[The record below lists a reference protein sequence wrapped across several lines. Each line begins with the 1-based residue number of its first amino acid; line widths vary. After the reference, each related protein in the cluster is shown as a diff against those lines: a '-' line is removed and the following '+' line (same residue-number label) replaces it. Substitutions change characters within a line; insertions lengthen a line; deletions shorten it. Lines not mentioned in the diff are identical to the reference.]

1 MYIVILTFFPFLPFC
16 FLHAAREKVGHAL
29 REAINKAKRRQ
40 KRQQQS
46 SSDDPTAI
54 VGSVTSFDEES
65 ITEISTTKSIDK
77 NDESSIP
84 RPTCS
89 STQNNKTEN
98 PSSTSQAHVSVSDIS
113 VSPPVTKKLK
123 VHKDEASSL
132 SSPLDDADEN
142 EEEEE
147 EESQQKDSQI
157 AWEMSLQ
164 QSNELFKKSNSFLDA
179 DDMIDIS
186 EGSSAASIA
195 VKPLAAAQPVVDG
208 PASSAAS
215 LLWKPPG
222 AANIEESYMEY
233 LNALQPKPI
242 MEDKYQKKLV
252 AGGSGPMMQTPVGVV
267 NVAATGPM
275 TGLERYW
282 QQQNPSGQP
291 KQQNEQ
297 KKPPAKPNNIANLG
311 DDTLDVAF
319 LSTAGLSNLV
329 VDDDIF

>member
-1 MYIVILTFFPFLPFC
+1 
-16 FLHAAREKVGHAL
+16 VGHAL

-40 KRQQQS
+40 KRQEQS
-46 SSDDPTAI
+46 SSDDTTAI

-65 ITEISTTKSIDK
+65 VTEISTTKSIDK

-89 STQNNKTEN
+89 STKNNKTEK
-98 PSSTSQAHVSVSDIS
+98 PSSTSQAQVSVSDIS

-147 EESQQKDSQI
+147 KSQQKDSQI

-164 QSNELFKKSNSFLDA
+164 QSNELFKKSNSFLDED

-195 VKPLAAAQPVVDG
+195 VIPLAAAQPVVDG

-215 LLWKPPG
+215 SLWKPPG

-242 MEDKYQKKLV
+242 MEDKYQKKTMPV

-291 KQQNEQ
+291 KQHNEQ
-297 KKPPAKPNNIANLG
+297 QKPPAKPNNIANLG